1 MRQTRFKGE
10 AETRAAE
17 RQAQAVERA
26 EQAEVQ
32 EPVWAYRLTW
42 ASVLL
47 LLAFGLLMVFSAS
60 SVVGLFRENEDGFY
74 FLRQQAITAAAGL
87 ILLFGISRLD
97 YRRLRPLSFLGLGFA
112 ALLLILVRVPGVGSE
127 AGGAT
132 RWLELGFISLQPSE
146 FAKLAVVV
154 FGAHVLSSRRILR
167 GDQGAMFLR
176 LVPPVGALC
185 LLILLQPDLGT
196 TVMVGMILLGLL
208 WVAGM
213 GRVQWF
219 GLSGTAF
226 AFAALMIATADY
238 RRQRFLAFLDPFA
251 DAQDSGFQI
260 VQALIAIGSG
270 GLFGVGPGQ
279 SVQKFSYLPEAHTD
293 MIFAI
298 VGEEFGLLGIT
309 AVIALFAALLLS
321 AWRIAR
327 GCADPFG
334 KYLVAGTVFLIGGQA
349 LLNMGG
355 VMAALPLT
363 GVPLPFIS
371 FGRTNLLVVLAAV
384 GIILSV
390 ARHCPLEAASGPASA
405 SSNQPKETLDN
416 VTYLDRR
423 RRNGGT
429 RRPRPSHS

>member
-1 MRQTRFKGE
+1 
-10 AETRAAE
+10 
-17 RQAQAVERA
+17 
-26 EQAEVQ
+26 
-32 EPVWAYRLTW
+32 VWAYRLTW

-60 SVVGLFRENEDGFY
+60 SIVGLFRENEDGFY

-97 YRRLRPLSFLGLGFA
+97 YRRLRPLAFLGLGFA
-112 ALLLILVRVPGVGSE
+112 AFLLILVRVPGVGSE

-154 FGAHVLSSRRILR
+154 FGAHILSSRRILR
-167 GDQGAMFLR
+167 GDQAAMFLR
-176 LVPPVGALC
+176 LVPPVGGLC

-196 TVMVGMILLGLL
+196 AVMVGMILLGLL
-208 WVAGM
+208 WAAGM

-219 GLSGTAF
+219 GLTGAAF
-226 AFAALMIATADY
+226 AFAAVMIATADY

-260 VQALIAIGSG
+260 VQSLIAIGSG

-298 VGEEFGLLGIT
+298 IGEEFGLLGIT
-309 AVIALFAALLLS
+309 AVIALFAALLVS

-384 GIILSV
+384 GIVLSV
-390 ARHCPLEAASGPASA
+390 ARHCPLEVASGPASA
-405 SSNQPKETLDN
+405 SSNQPKELLDN

-423 RRNGGT
+423 RGNGGT